1 MAHYTEKNPISEQ
14 AWMDSVLRQIR
25 LKSPS
30 GLNESD
36 HDEVLERHKVMYKKA
51 TESMDD
57 AETLDGKKEGEGKQH
72 DVIQSLADSL
82 GVDYFD
88 AYDMLEKENDEAG
101 LTPGYEPPKQKP

>member
-1 MAHYTEKNPISEQ
+1 MAHYTEKTPISEQ
-14 AWMDSVLRQIR
+14 AWMDSVLKQIR
-25 LKSPS
+25 LKNPS
-30 GLNESD
+30 RLNESD
-36 HDEVLERHKVMYKKA
+36 HDEVLERHKGMYKKA
-51 TESMDD
+51 TEFMDD
-57 AETLDGKKEGEGKQH
+57 AETPDGKKEGEGKHH